1 MRNERG
7 FALVLTLLVTALLV
21 ALTAEFI
28 DEVFVDS
35 SARANYVD
43 GQQASLLA
51 ASGIE
56 GAKKLIQT
64 QGQFQS
70 DLKPYSSRADLD
82 LLSRLL
88 TIDDENGAIQVT
100 AEEESGKLNINA
112 LVSPNGQDNP
122 IFRSIAERLFKK
134 LGLNPRLIDALAD
147 WISTSD
153 VARTNGAKSPY
164 YQTLKPPYAAKGGP
178 MDTLEE
184 LRLVKGFDRAT
195 VERLRPYL
203 TVYPNIAGFMAQIN
217 VNTAAKELLAS
228 LDEAMTDAL
237 AQAIIDKRKVTPF
250 KNIGELSQVAGMGA
264 LAPALGITR
273 INCKGS
279 IFRIISQAQVKDT
292 IRVVE
297 AVVETGGKNFYWREY

>member
-1 MRNERG
+1 
-7 FALVLTLLVTALLV
+7 
-21 ALTAEFI
+21 
-28 DEVFVDS
+28 
-35 SARANYVD
+35 
-43 GQQASLLA
+43 
-51 ASGIE
+51 
-56 GAKKLIQT
+56 
-64 QGQFQS
+64 
-70 DLKPYSSRADLD
+70 
-82 LLSRLL
+82 
-88 TIDDENGAIQVT
+88 
-100 AEEESGKLNINA
+100 
-112 LVSPNGQDNP
+112 
-122 IFRSIAERLFKK
+122 
-134 LGLNPRLIDALAD
+134 
-147 WISTSD
+147 
-153 VARTNGAKSPY
+153 
-164 YQTLKPPYAAKGGP
+164 